1 MREKPYWKYGSITCK
16 RIHIDRFY
24 TIQEHVNSI
33 IVAPV
38 FLFCTKPKEIVDRM
52 AMTYMN

>member
-1 MREKPYWKYGSITCK
+1 MRENPYWKYGSITCK